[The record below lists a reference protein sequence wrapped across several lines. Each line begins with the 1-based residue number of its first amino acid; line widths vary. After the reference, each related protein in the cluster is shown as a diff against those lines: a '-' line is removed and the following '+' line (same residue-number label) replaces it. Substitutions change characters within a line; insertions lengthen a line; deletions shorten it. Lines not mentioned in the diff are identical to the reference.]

1 MEQVQGASGQ
11 AMLIVNS
18 AGGVQWL
25 CRQARQWLQEFLGLE
40 LEADAALPPGVARWL
55 NDYSQHR
62 ANPDHTLHAPPSALR
77 FSRPQGFLQ
86 IRRAA
91 EDAGGNITLLL
102 TIERPAN
109 QAMPLR
115 IPGLTPR
122 ENEVLGWIAHGKGNP
137 EIAAILGLS
146 VRTVYKHVENIFPKL
161 DVENRRGAMLRAISA
176 ASALDHE

>member
-1 MEQVQGASGQ
+1 
-11 AMLIVNS
+11 
-18 AGGVQWL
+18 VQWP
-25 CRQARQWLQEFLGLE
+25 CRQARQWLQEFLRLE
-40 LEADAALPPGVARWL
+40 LEADRALPPCVARWL
-55 NDYSQHR
+55 TDYSQYR
-62 ANPDHTLHAPPSALR
+62 DNPDHTLHAPPSALR

-91 EDAGGNITLLL
+91 QDVGGNITLLL

-146 VRTVYKHVENIFPKL
+146 VCTVYKQVENIFPKL
-161 DVENRRGAMLRAISA
+161 GVENRNAAMLRALQA
-176 ASALDHE
+176 ATAPNHE